1 MMEINLHTVLTLE
14 DDEKYVVVA
23 KIEYE
28 GNYYD
33 YLLQLTDDEEDVTDQ
48 VAIVKEEKENDEIY
62 IDEIIDEQL
71 LKKLTPL
78 FQKQLEEKR
87 D

>member
-1 MMEINLHTVLTLE
+1 MEIGLHTVLTLE
-14 DDEKYVVVA
+14 DDDKYVVVA
-23 KIEYE
+23 KVEFE
-28 GNYYD
+28 GNHYD
-33 YLLQLTDDEEDVTDQ
+33 YLFQLTDDEEDVTDQ
-48 VAIVKEEKENDEIY
+48 VVIVKEEKENNEIY
-62 IDEIIDEQL
+62 IDEVVDEEL

>member
-48 VAIVKEEKENDEIY
+48 VEIVKEEKENDEIY
-62 IDEIIDEQL
+62 IDEIIDEEL

>member
-62 IDEIIDEQL
+62 IDEIIDEEL